1 MRSSTMFGTA
11 LIIALAMPFTLA
23 LPRQLVSLEGR
34 DSVTT
39 PTVSIKNGT
48 LSGRYES
55 QLSQDFFLN
64 VPYAQPPNGNLVSSV
79 F

>member
-1 MRSSTMFGTA
+1 MLGTA
-11 LIIALAMPFTLA
+11 LIIALAMPPSTLA
-23 LPRQLVSLEGR
+23 LPRRLVSLEGR